1 MVGDTRTKLN
11 NNKTMK
17 SNKVLSIVGGVLFI
31 IGTGLVMKCEQIKAQ
46 QDIAQAK
53 FQKVLVLKSKAYE
66 KSRVQD
72 RIK

>member
-1 MVGDTRTKLN
+1 
-11 NNKTMK
+11 MK
-17 SNKVLSIVGGVLFI
+17 SNKVLSYVGGVLFI
-31 IGTGLVMKCEQIKAQ
+31 ITTGLVMKCEQIKARQ
-46 QDIAQAK
+46 EAQQAK

>member
-1 MVGDTRTKLN
+1 
-11 NNKTMK
+11 MK

-31 IGTGLVMKCEQIKAQ
+31 IGTGLFMKCEQIRAQ

-53 FQKVLVLKSKAYE
+53 FQKVLVLKSKAYD